1 MLGPNAPTG
10 CRGRTMNVVLFAY
23 LAVSHIGASFTVL
36 APAPPHR
43 ALLSLTT
50 GDRT

>member
-10 CRGRTMNVVLFAY
+10 CRGHTMNVVLFVY
-23 LAVSHIGASFTVL
+23 LAVSHIGATFTVP
-36 APAPPHR
+36 APAPAHP
-43 ALLSLTT
+43 ALLSLAT